1 MANTIIVFRIQIPNL
16 HKHSARFDSR
26 HTSGHA
32 EEYFRL
38 RLTENFLTLA
48 HLRTGRSG
56 SIAIPEALRGS
67 DEWRPLVAFDKP
79 CKVSLISQISGWD
92 FSIDDY

>member
-1 MANTIIVFRIQIPNL
+1 MGAYSKRCTGNL
-16 HKHSARFDSR
+16 QELIERTPPVD
-26 HTSGHA
+26 TNGHA

-38 RLTENFLTLA
+38 RLTEDFLTLA